1 MGATRPGSQCTT
13 HGDYVDDGTQSSSL
27 TPPPGSVCGE
37 TSSSPI
43 PDRLRTALSLFQTE
57 AVNFAVRFIPD
68 HGVRQEYIR
77 KTREMAN
84 AILEDVRKGT
94 ITAEERQR
102 LANQL
107 RNEIMATARGA

>member
-13 HGDYVDDGTQSSSL
+13 HGDYVSEGTKNSSL
-27 TPPPGSVCGE
+27 TPAPGSVCAE

-68 HGVRQEYIR
+68 HAVRQEYIR
-77 KTREMAN
+77 KTRQMAD
-84 AILEDVRKGT
+84 AILEDVRKGA
-94 ITAEERQR
+94 ITAEEGQGRG
-102 LANQL
+102 NQL
-107 RNEIMATARGA
+107 RNDIMAS